1 MSLPMC
7 DTDAWAAMHIA
18 TDVATKRSDVATDVW
33 EHPPTLGSNTR
44 TSVPMSVHWGAMSVA
59 MLIAM
64 RLQRTN
70 IGTNIAWKL
79 TDVATD
85 MAEHCETDHPLPAN
99 IATDIGKCVS
109 DVATDVGATGVHRY
123 RHR

>member
-1 MSLPMC
+1 
-7 DTDAWAAMHIA
+7 
-18 TDVATKRSDVATDVW
+18 
-33 EHPPTLGSNTR
+33 
-44 TSVPMSVHWGAMSVA
+44 MSVHWGATSVA

-70 IGTNIAWKL
+70 IGTDIARKL
-79 TDVATD
+79 TDVATEMD
-85 MAEHCETDHPLPAN
+85 EHSEADHPLPAN

-109 DVATDVGATGVHRY
+109 DVATDVGATSVPQY